1 MKHLTIIAGVLA
13 AALMLA
19 SPASAQEPDPTPIPA
34 EPSTVTTDEVNA
46 IASGL
51 YCPVCE
57 NVPLD
62 VCGTQAC
69 ADWRSEIR
77 TMLEAGASEE
87 DIRAYFTER
96 YGRRVLATPDAGSF
110 DAWLWVL
117 PVAGVL
123 LGGIVLVAGLTRL
136 APEALLASADARAHA
151 AYGDLD
157 PEYVERV
164 EQDLEEFT
172 L

>member
-1 MKHLTIIAGVLA
+1 MRPFSLIAAVMAALLLA
-13 AALMLA
+13 A
-19 SPASAQEPDPTPIPA
+19 PAHAQEPDPTPQP
-34 EPSTVTTDEVNA
+34 VTTDEVNE
-46 IASGL
+46 IASSL

-69 ADWRSEIR
+69 ADWRAEIR
-77 TMLEAGASEE
+77 MMLEQGASEE
-87 DIRAYFTER
+87 EIRAHFTER

-117 PVAGVL
+117 PLVGAAAGGV
-123 LGGIVLVAGLTRL
+123 VLVVGLRRL
-136 APEALLASADARAHA
+136 APEALLATADARSHA

-164 EQDLEEFT
+164 ERDLKEFT